1 MILEK
6 IEAKLKEIDEHVFY
20 GIADKKEMK
29 GKPWNYIV
37 FNRTE
42 MRISPTKKGYADVYS
57 VHLIRENYIPEDL
70 PLLVIEKMESIGEGI
85 RVSDSNAEY
94 DYMEQPSTN
103 RVVEMCSIDFVKPKK
118 KV

>member
-6 IEAKLKEIDEHVFY
+6 IEEKLKEIDENVFY
-20 GIADKKEMK
+20 GIADTEEMK

-37 FNRTE
+37 FDRTE

-57 VHLIRENYIPEDL
+57 VHLIRENFIPEDL
-70 PLLVIEKMESIGEGI
+70 PLTVIEKMESIGEGI
-85 RVSDSNAEY
+85 RVANAEY
-94 DYMEQPSTN
+94 DYMEKPNTHK
-103 RVVEMCSIDFVKPKK
+103 VVEMLSIDFVKPKK